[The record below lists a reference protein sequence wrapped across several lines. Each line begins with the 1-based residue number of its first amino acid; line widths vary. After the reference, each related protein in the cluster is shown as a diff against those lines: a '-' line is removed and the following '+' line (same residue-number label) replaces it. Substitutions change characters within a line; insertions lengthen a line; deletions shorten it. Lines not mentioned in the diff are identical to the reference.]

1 LTSERTTS
9 LLFAGDLAL
18 WQGILLAGVLSV
30 FVWMLYRR
38 EVSRNIQPP
47 LTWILPLLRT
57 IAIVI
62 LLFTLTGPVLHHRE
76 KIGQLG
82 RILLFI
88 DGSKSMSVD
97 DAQMMPEPRK
107 LLSAQQNGWLPEGTV
122 DTTLA
127 SASDS
132 IATAQATLNNRL
144 RGSKLSVD
152 TFLAARSEFKVKLK
166 GVQEGIAGIKVEQ
179 TEPELREGLL
189 FREVWQDI
197 NGGNVTDLTRHPK
210 FKKEADSTEY
220 ISEFDSPKNVGDNYG
235 QRISGYLI
243 PPLTGE
249 YTLQLVSDDQSIL
262 FINPNNANPGGKKQI
277 INNRSANK
285 STYSIQLK
293 AETPTYIELL
303 MKEAHGDDYVTVSWT
318 LPNGEEENPIPSHR
332 LASPATGADYSR
344 GDFQTLAKRYHENII
359 KRIETNSLPKPDDV
373 NASDRLRSILIAT
386 NGLSQE
392 YHSFLRNAFLSQGE
406 ALAKKGDAQINAA
419 LSKFDDHSRF
429 ERAKNLL
436 ARDGGLLANL
446 VKTHDVEVFLL
457 KGSSAERLWTQ
468 GDTIEEDIEF
478 EAEANDPVTNLST
491 GMRKSLSTEVENAP
505 KNSDEP
511 DNQSQR
517 TAVVLFSDGL
527 HNDGESPLH
536 TAKLFGG
543 SDIGINTIGMG
554 GTTPPPDLAIL
565 DVNNPESVY
574 VDDRINGTLLVKDN
588 IEKGRAFQIR
598 IEHEGR
604 VVWEKNKLF
613 THNLQRRRIPFDFP
627 VKKIVEEQIKQ
638 TGKDFTTNSLPLSMK
653 VIIDPLEEEVRKDNN
668 DAPLVF
674 KAITRRHRML
684 LIDGRP
690 RWETRYIRNL
700 FNRGERWGVNAI
712 FAGPSTDTASI
723 PRGNV
728 DGQFPASRDALY
740 AYDLILFGETPVGLL
755 NEKELSWIKD
765 FVEKRGGGIIFIDGP
780 RQKLRQFVET
790 PIIDLVPVEWV
801 ENAELRFP
809 KWLQITERGAS
820 QSALTLIPE
829 PAENERLWRT
839 LPQPHWVAP
848 VNALPGTD
856 ILLEAAVG
864 DIRSPVIVSRKF
876 GAGKVFYSGF
886 DGSWRWRYGVAERYH
901 QKYWHQVAE
910 WIMERP
916 FAVSDDHVS
925 IDAGATVYRT
935 GDSAN
940 LRVRLRD
947 SEGKPITEA
956 TAEALIWKEGRIVS
970 RINLSPDSNAGGLFR
985 GKSAALTEG
994 QHEVTV
1000 RVTGFTEDQTQARTE
1015 FVVQSPE
1022 TGETALLACNE
1033 KLLQELAKES
1043 GGQYLREEQAGQ
1055 LTKILDPLST
1065 GRIVESDT
1073 VLWQSYWW
1081 FGAIILLL
1089 SGEWFLRK
1097 RVGMM

>member
-1 LTSERTTS
+1 LTSDRTTS

-18 WQGILLAGVLSV
+18 WQGILLAGILST
-30 FVWMLYRR
+30 FVWLLYRR

-47 LTWILPLLRT
+47 LTWLLPLLRT
-57 IAIVI
+57 IAIVL

-127 SASDS
+127 TAADS

-152 TFLAARSEFKVKLK
+152 AFLTARSEFKERLK
-166 GVQEGIAGIKVEQ
+166 GVQESIAGIKVDRP
-179 TEPELREGLL
+179 EPELREGLL
-189 FREVWQDI
+189 FREVWQGI
-197 NGGNVTDLTRHPK
+197 NGGSVVDLTRNPK
-210 FKKEADSTEY
+210 FKKDGDSTEY
-220 ISEFDSPKNVGDNYG
+220 ISEFDSPKNVGENYG
-235 QRISGYLI
+235 QRISGFII
-243 PPLTGE
+243 PPLTGN
-249 YTLQLVSDDQSIL
+249 YQFTLQSDDQSIL
-262 FINPNNANPGGKKQI
+262 YLNSGGNAPNGKKQLLQGGI
-277 INNRSANK
+277 SIQTSQP
-285 STYSIQLK
+285 IQLK
-293 AETPTYIELL
+293 AETPCYVEVL
-303 MKEAHGDDYVTVSWT
+303 MKEAGADDYVTVGWK
-318 LPNGEEENPIPSHR
+318 LPNGENETPIPANR
-332 LASPATGADYSR
+332 LASPASGAILLR

-359 KRIETNSLPKPDDV
+359 KRIEPASLPKPDDA
-373 NASDRLRSILIAT
+373 NAADRLRSTLIAT
-386 NGLSQE
+386 NGVSQE
-392 YHSFLRNAFLSQGE
+392 YESFLRNAFLSQGE

-419 LSKFDDHSRF
+419 LAKFDDHSRF
-429 ERAKNLL
+429 QRAKNLL
-436 ARDGGLLANL
+436 SRDGGLLADL

-468 GDTIEEDIEF
+468 GDTTEEEIEF
-478 EAEANDPVTNLST
+478 DAKADDPVTDLST
-491 GMRKSLSTEVENAP
+491 GIRKSLSTEVT
-505 KNSDEP
+505 SDSSNPEEP
-511 DNQSQR
+511 GNQSQR

-543 SDIGINTIGMG
+543 SDVGINTIGMG

-574 VDDRINGTLLVKDN
+574 VDDRIHGTLLLKDN

-627 VKKIVEEQIKQ
+627 IKKIVEEQIKQ
-638 TGKDFTTNSLPLSMK
+638 TGKDFKTNSLPLSMK

-674 KAITRRHRML
+674 KAINRRHRML

-700 FNRGERWGVNAI
+700 FDRGERWEVNAI
-712 FAGPSTDTASI
+712 FAGPSTDTATI

-728 DGQFPASRDALY
+728 AGQFPASRDALY
-740 AYDLILFGETPVGLL
+740 AYDLILFGETPVELF
-755 NEKELSWIKD
+755 NESELSWIKD

-780 RQKLRQFVET
+780 RQKLKQFAGT
-790 PIIDLVPVEWV
+790 PIIDLAPVEWV
-801 ENAELRFP
+801 KNAELRFP

-848 VNALPGTD
+848 VTALPGTD
-856 ILLEAAVG
+856 VLLEAAVG
-864 DIRSPVIVSRKF
+864 ETRSPVIVTRKF

-935 GDSAN
+935 GESAN

-947 SEGKPITEA
+947 SEGNPITEA
-956 TAEALIWKEGRIVS
+956 TAEALVWKEGRIVS
-970 RINLSPDSNAGGLFR
+970 RVNLSPDPNAGGLFR

-994 QHEVTV
+994 EHEVTV
-1000 RVTGFTEDQTQARTE
+1000 RVTGFAEDQTKARTE

-1033 KLLQELAKES
+1033 KLLQEIAKES

>member
-18 WQGILLAGVLSV
+18 WQGILLAGILSTL
-30 FVWMLYRR
+30 VWILYRR

-47 LTWILPLLRT
+47 LTWLLPLLRT
-57 IAIVI
+57 IAIVL

-88 DGSKSMSVD
+88 DGSTSMSVD
-97 DAQMMPEPRK
+97 DAQMMPGPRK
-107 LLSAQQNGWLPEGTV
+107 LLSAQQNGWLPKGTV

-127 SASDS
+127 TAADS

-152 TFLAARSEFKVKLK
+152 AFLKARSEFKERLK
-166 GVQEGIAGIKVEQ
+166 GVQESIAGINVDRP
-179 TEPELREGLL
+179 EPELREGLL

-197 NGGNVTDLTRHPK
+197 NGGSIGNLTQNPK
-210 FKKEADSTEY
+210 FKKDADSTEY
-220 ISEFDSPKNVGDNYG
+220 ISEFDSPKNVGENYG

-243 PPLTGE
+243 PPLTGN
-249 YTLQLVSDDQSIL
+249 YQFTLQSDDQSIL
-262 FINPNNANPGGKKQI
+262 YLNPGGNAPKGKKELLQGGI
-277 INNRSANK
+277 SIQTSQP
-285 STYSIQLK
+285 IQLK
-293 AETPTYIELL
+293 AETPCYVEVL
-303 MKEAHGDDYVTVSWT
+303 MKEAGGDDYVTVGWK
-318 LPNGEEENPIPSHR
+318 LPNGENESPIPANR
-332 LASPATGADYSR
+332 LASPASGVNLLR

-359 KRIETNSLPKPDDV
+359 KRIEPTSLPKPDDA
-373 NASDRLRSILIAT
+373 NAIDRLRSILIAT
-386 NGLSQE
+386 NGVSQE
-392 YHSFLRNAFLSQGE
+392 YESFLRNAFLSQGE
-406 ALAKKGDAQINAA
+406 ALVKKGDAQINAA
-419 LSKFDDHSRF
+419 LAKFDDHSRF
-429 ERAKNLL
+429 QRAKNLL
-436 ARDGGLLANL
+436 TRDGGLLEDL

-457 KGSSAERLWTQ
+457 KGSSTERLWTQ
-468 GDTIEEDIEF
+468 GDTTEEKIEF
-478 EAEANDPVTNLST
+478 EAKADDPTTDLST
-491 GMRKSLSTEVENAP
+491 GIRKSLSTEV
-505 KNSDEP
+505 KSNSSNPDEP

-543 SDIGINTIGMG
+543 NDIGINTIGMG

-574 VDDRINGTLLVKDN
+574 VDDRINGTILLKDN

-627 VKKIVEEQIKQ
+627 IKKIVEEQIKQ
-638 TGKDFTTNSLPLSMK
+638 TGKDFTINSLPLSMK

-700 FNRGERWGVNAI
+700 FDRGERWEVNAI
-712 FAGPSTDTASI
+712 FAGPSTDTATI

-740 AYDLILFGETPVGLL
+740 AYDLILFGETPVELF
-755 NEKELSWIKD
+755 NEGELSWIKD

-780 RQKLRQFVET
+780 RQKLKQFAGT
-790 PIIDLVPVEWV
+790 PIIDLAPVEWV

-829 PAENERLWRT
+829 PTENERLWRN

-848 VNALPGTD
+848 VTALPGTD
-856 ILLEAAVG
+856 VLLEAAVG
-864 DIRSPVIVSRKF
+864 ETRTPVIVTRKF

-970 RINLSPDSNAGGLFR
+970 RVNLSPDPNAGGLFR

-1000 RVTGFTEDQTQARTE
+1000 RVTGFAEDQTQVRTE

-1033 KLLQELAKES
+1033 KLLQEIAKES

-1065 GRIVESDT
+1065 GRIVESNT